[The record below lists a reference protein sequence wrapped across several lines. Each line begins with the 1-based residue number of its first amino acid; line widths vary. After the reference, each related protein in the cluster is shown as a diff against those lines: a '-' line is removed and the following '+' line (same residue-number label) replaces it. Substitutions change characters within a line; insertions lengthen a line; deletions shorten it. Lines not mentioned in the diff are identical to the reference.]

1 MANGIVLGGSLYCRK
16 SASTSAGYYG
26 KFSTGTVIAVKEHGD
41 EWYQTT
47 WTDSSTGYVKKDYV
61 AKADDYVTVTGN
73 NINVRSSS
81 STSGEIL
88 YQFDKGASNRVGN
101 VTAGWVYVIP
111 KARQAGWISATYLE
125 KDTDASGGNGSGSTS
140 TPSIVTSFSGGL
152 SSLTDSAVNVRV
164 APDSSAEISDSLSQ
178 LQPYQFATFSNIG
191 TTIQQQEWLY
201 VTRNNTALQGYVSA
215 RFIACNST
223 NYNATVSASG
233 GLNLRL
239 DPSTSKTSI
248 TTLDN
253 GSRVL
258 VIGSISGWYRVATPK
273 GTGWVANDYIIC
285 DE

>member
-1 MANGIVLGGSLYCRK
+1 MVNGIILGGSLYCRK

-26 KFSTGTVIAVKEHGD
+26 KFSTGTVIAVTEHSD

-47 WTDSSTGYVKKDYV
+47 WTDGSTGYVKKDYV

-73 NINVRSSS
+73 NVNVRSSS

-101 VTAGWVYVIP
+101 VTTGWVYVIP

-125 KDTDASGGNGSGSTS
+125 KDTDASGSSGSGSTS

-152 SSLTDSAVNVRV
+152 SSLTSGEVNVHRM
-164 APDSSAEISDSLSQ
+164 PDTGSVVDYTLLDGPAYNFS
-178 LQPYQFATFSNIG
+178 TFTDAG
-191 TTIQQQEWLY
+191 TTTQQQEWLFKGTVNVGQY
-201 VTRNNTALQGYVSA
+201 GYVLA
-215 RFIACNST
+215 RYIGGGGNG
-223 NYNATVSASG
+223 NATVSANG
-233 GLNLRL
+233 GLNLRVGP
-239 DPSTSKTSI
+239 DGTKAKI

-258 VIGSISGWYRVATPK
+258 VIGSVSGWYRVATPK
-273 GTGWVANDYIIC
+273 GTGWVSSSYIVC
-285 DE
+285 D